1 MYIVKSSLS
10 QSPKK
15 EDYLGKTFIIE
26 QNNTAKERFLSNNI
40 EFILHLA
47 TIYLVKEEQTTVT
60 DRLTEALIR
69 DLMYTTLK
77 VSIDQ
82 INQLEPTSILN
93 TISHPDYSWNA
104 MSLQDYSSLQKMS
117 SELSYSFNIS
127 KTAALS
133 IVWPNWARMV
143 YCKHVER
150 FVLFAKNILSVD
162 SHRGDKEAALMGI
175 HEVEAFFQ
183 TLHLPTT
190 LEDLG
195 ITSTDTAFDDLA
207 QKNTNSDIYTL
218 LKCL

>member
-1 MYIVKSSLS
+1 MK
-10 QSPKK
+10 
-15 EDYLGKTFIIE
+15 
-26 QNNTAKERFLSNNI
+26 
-40 EFILHLA
+40 
-47 TIYLVKEEQTTVT
+47 
-60 DRLTEALIR
+60 
-69 DLMYTTLK
+69 
-77 VSIDQ
+77 
-82 INQLEPTSILN
+82 
-93 TISHPDYSWNA
+93 
-104 MSLQDYSSLQKMS
+104 LQDYSSLQKMS

-218 LKCL
+218 LKYL